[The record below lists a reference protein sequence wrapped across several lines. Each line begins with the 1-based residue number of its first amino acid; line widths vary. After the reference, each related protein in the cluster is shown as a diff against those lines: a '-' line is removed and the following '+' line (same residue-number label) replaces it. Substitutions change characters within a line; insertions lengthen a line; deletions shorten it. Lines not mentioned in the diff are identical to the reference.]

1 MTPPRQRHDLRR
13 RHPRRLLHPLHGCF
27 SRGTSQISCI
37 ASRVPEC
44 PAYQRADIYA
54 PEVGYVLMRTVFDFR
69 RCALASWLLVEVEED
84 AESACCKGD
93 CYDGVGG
100 IAPDGEL
107 FLVLGE

>member
-1 MTPPRQRHDLRR
+1 
-13 RHPRRLLHPLHGCF
+13 
-27 SRGTSQISCI
+27 
-37 ASRVPEC
+37 
-44 PAYQRADIYA
+44 
-54 PEVGYVLMRTVFDFR
+54 MRTVFDFR